1 MRNDGN
7 YIKVILKYN
16 GLIEDLD
23 PYNMEDFSYEEL
35 SPLAIRENVKLI
47 LANEILGDEDLD
59 VVVACEELLELIGA
73 ILGWELKDVTV
84 KERCAGCTF
93 SELSDG
99 GVLLCVPMLGIDLGV
114 PCRKVKNCY
123 NRDKAYEDK
132 A

>member
-23 PYNMEDFSYEEL
+23 PFNMEDFSYSDL
-35 SPLAIRENVKLI
+35 SPLAIRENVKVI
-47 LANEILGDEDLD
+47 LVNEKLGDEDKEVL
-59 VVVACEELLELIGA
+59 ALCEEILDLIGA
-73 ILGWELKDVTV
+73 ILGWELKDVSV
-84 KERCAGCTF
+84 KERCFGCNF

-99 GVLLCVPMLGIDLGV
+99 GVLLCVPLAGVRLGI

-123 NRDKAYEDK
+123 NRDKA
-132 A
+132 